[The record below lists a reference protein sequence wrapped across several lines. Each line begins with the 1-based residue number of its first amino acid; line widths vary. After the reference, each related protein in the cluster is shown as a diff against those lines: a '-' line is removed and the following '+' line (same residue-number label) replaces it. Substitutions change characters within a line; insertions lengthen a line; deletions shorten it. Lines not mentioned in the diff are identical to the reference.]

1 MYIYKTGLLLAL
13 YSSSVLATEPL
24 QLEPVKVVADA
35 EPAWQS
41 TTDDDGLSRPAAD
54 VGEAL
59 RDVNGVDGARM
70 GGRGIDPVI
79 RGQGQTRLNILLD
92 GAYVHNACPNRM
104 DPPTTYASEA
114 GYDRITVIRGVHTLR
129 YGPGGSG
136 GAMLMERD
144 RPEAGAESGL
154 SGRVYGRYQD
164 NGYSRIA
171 GASVEGVN
179 ASSYARAFAEYGKA
193 HEYEDGDDNPVLSS
207 WNKRHAGVTA
217 GWNPQ
222 AGSQL
227 EIGYE
232 KTEERDV
239 LYAGAAMDAPE
250 SDSETLSLRG
260 HHALNDLWQLN
271 AELHRNDVDH
281 LMDNYSLRPLVGM
294 QMYTPS
300 ESDTVTGRLE
310 LERLNAGNELRIGAN
325 YIDNQRMATMYNGM
339 DQEVALLWP
348 DVTIRQVGMYVEG
361 LRPLNDNSNLSGG
374 VRVDRAASRIE
385 RADEVP
391 DLGAPWVRSAAQLYN
406 TVYGI
411 SGDLDRD
418 DTLTGAFLRYTL
430 VPREDHQLF
439 ASASRSQRVA
449 DATERY
455 FARNAN
461 MGNSQWIGNPDLEP
475 ETHHQLDIGWQYAT
489 PRQDYQLTLFSDRV
503 SDYIYREQVVIGPLV
518 RDQYQNVSARLYGAE
533 AEYGVR
539 YGNGHETRVQL
550 AWQRGDNL
558 DDDVV
563 LAQLSPINGQLTQS
577 WQRNAWRYEAAVRF
591 ADDQS
596 RVNPD
601 AGERP
606 TAGYA
611 VFDVRGSWTQAG
623 LTLSA
628 GVDNLFD
635 HTYADFLNRNRATTD
650 PLATPDLVGEP
661 LTEPGRSVW
670 AGVEYRF

>member
-1 MYIYKTGLLLAL
+1 MHSFKTGLLLAL
-13 YSSSVLATEPL
+13 CSSSVLAAEPL
-24 QLEPVKVVADA
+24 QLEPVQVVADG
-35 EPAWQS
+35 EPAWQA
-41 TTDDDGLSRPAAD
+41 TTDDDGLGRPAAD

-79 RGQGQTRLNILLD
+79 RGQSQTRLNILLD

-104 DPPTTYASEA
+104 DPPTTYASDA

-136 GAMLMERD
+136 GTVLMERD
-144 RPEAGAESGL
+144 RPQAGAEPDV
-154 SGRVYGRYQD
+154 SGRLYGRYQD
-164 NGYSRIA
+164 NGASRVA

-179 ASSYARAFAEYGKA
+179 ASSYARVFAEYGKA
-193 HEYEDGDDNPVLSS
+193 HDYEDGDDNAVSSS
-207 WNKRHAGVTA
+207 WKKRHAGVTA

-222 AGSQL
+222 SGSQL

-232 KTEERDV
+232 KAEERDV
-239 LYAGAAMDAPE
+239 LYAGAGMDAPE

-260 HHALNDLWQLN
+260 QHALNDLWQLN
-271 AELHRNDVDH
+271 AELHRNEVSH

-300 ESDTVTGRLE
+300 ESDTVTGRIE
-310 LERLNAGNELRIGAN
+310 LERLNAGNELRLGAN

-339 DQEVALLWP
+339 DREVSLLWP
-348 DVTIRQVGMYVEG
+348 DVTVRQVGVYLEG
-361 LRPLNDNSNLSGG
+361 LRPLNDNSTLSGG

-385 RADEVP
+385 RANEVP

-418 DTLTGAFLRYTL
+418 DTLTGAFLRYSMT
-430 VPREDHQLF
+430 PREHHQLF

-461 MGNSQWIGNPDLEP
+461 MGNSQWVGNPDLEP
-475 ETHHQLDIGWQYAT
+475 ETHHQLDIGWQFTTA
-489 PRQDYQLTLFSDRV
+489 RQDYQVTLFADRV
-503 SDYIYREQVVIGPLV
+503 SDYIYREQVVIGPLT

-539 YGNGHETRVQL
+539 YGNGHETRVQI
-550 AWQRGDNL
+550 AWQRGDNR
-558 DDDVV
+558 DADVP

-591 ADDQS
+591 ADDQA

-601 AGERP
+601 AGEQP

-611 VFDVRGSWTQAG
+611 VFDLRGSWREGG
-623 LTLSA
+623 LTLSL

-661 LTEPGRSVW
+661 LTEPGRNVW
-670 AGVEYRF
+670 AAAEYRF

>member
-1 MYIYKTGLLLAL
+1 MNSFKAGLLLAL
-13 YSSSVLATEPL
+13 YSSSVLAAEPL
-24 QLEPVKVVADA
+24 QLEPVQVVADA
-35 EPAWQS
+35 EPAWQA

-104 DPPTTYASEA
+104 DPPTTYASDA

-136 GAMLMERD
+136 GTVLMERD
-144 RPEAGAESGL
+144 RPEAGAEPDV
-154 SGRVYGRYQD
+154 SGRLYGRYQD
-164 NGYSRIA
+164 NGGSRVA

-193 HEYEDGDDNPVLSS
+193 YDYEDGDDNPVLSS
-207 WNKRHAGVTA
+207 WKKRHAGVTA

-239 LYAGAAMDAPE
+239 LYAGASMDAPE
-250 SDSETLSLRG
+250 SDSETLGLRG

-271 AELHRNDVDH
+271 AELHRNEVSH

-300 ESDTVTGRLE
+300 ESDTVTGRIE
-310 LERLNAGNELRIGAN
+310 LERMNAGNELRFGAN

-348 DVTIRQVGMYVEG
+348 DVTVRQVGVYLEG
-361 LRPLNDNSNLSGG
+361 LRPLNDNSKLSGG

-418 DTLTGAFLRYTL
+418 DTLTGAFLRYSMT
-430 VPREDHQLF
+430 PREHHQLF

-461 MGNSQWIGNPDLEP
+461 MGNSQWVGNPDLEP
-475 ETHHQLDIGWQYAT
+475 ETHHQLDIGWQFTTA
-489 PRQDYQLTLFSDRV
+489 RQDYQMTLFADRV
-503 SDYIYREQVVIGPLV
+503 TDYIYREQVVIGPLT

-539 YGNGHETRVQL
+539 YGNGHETRLQL

-558 DDDVV
+558 DDDVP

-577 WQRNAWRYEAAVRF
+577 WQRDAWRYEAAVRF
-591 ADDQS
+591 ADDQA

-601 AGERP
+601 AGEQP

-611 VFDVRGSWTQAG
+611 VFDLRGSWTEGG
-623 LTLSA
+623 LTLSL

-661 LTEPGRSVW
+661 LTEPGRNVW
-670 AGVEYRF
+670 AAAEYRF